1 MTPPTSARSTV
12 AGEEPA
18 TKPEIDVRDYWD
30 GVSAF
35 YAGSANV
42 ALQMLGAPGVAY
54 GVMESKVES
63 GRVDLHPFKRGR
75 TTMTYLAVAA
85 FGTEEDRAAYRE
97 AVNGVHRHVRSDG
110 DSPVRYN
117 AFDRDLQLWVAACLY
132 YGWADTYRHLHGPLD
147 DATAEAV
154 YQQLAVLG
162 TTLQVPRDM
171 WPADRAA
178 FDAYFHQRI
187 ADADIDG
194 PTADYVRMLI
204 GFRMTP
210 WWFRPA
216 GVLLTFMN
224 TGYTPP
230 ALRAKLGLRWTR
242 RHQAVFDLVNRVTG
256 AVLRRLPRVVRLMP
270 HNLYLRDL
278 RRRLR
283 SGRPL
288 V

>member
-1 MTPPTSARSTV
+1 MSSRPAEPVRTPRPTAEV
-12 AGEEPA
+12 D
-18 TKPEIDVRDYWD
+18 IRDYWD

-35 YAGSANV
+35 FAGSANV

-63 GRVDLHPFKRGR
+63 GRVDRHPFKRGR

-85 FGTEEDRAAYRE
+85 FGTDEDRAAYRE
-97 AVNGVHRHVRSDG
+97 AVNGVHRHVRSTA
-110 DSPVRYN
+110 DSPVGYD
-117 AFDRDLQLWVAACLY
+117 AFDRELQLWVAACLY
-132 YGWADTYRHLHGPLD
+132 FGWADTYERLHGPLD
-147 DATAEAV
+147 DETADAL
-154 YQQLAVLG
+154 YQQLATLG
-162 TTLQVPRDM
+162 TTLQVPREM
-171 WPADRAA
+171 WPEDRAA
-178 FDAYFHQRI
+178 FDAYFRQRI
-187 ADADIDG
+187 ADADIDEA
-194 PTADYVRMLI
+194 TADYVRMLI

-224 TGYTPP
+224 TGYTPR
-230 ALRAKLGLRWTR
+230 ALRAKLGLRWSR
-242 RHQAVFDLVNRVTG
+242 RHQLVFDRVNRLTG
-256 AVLRRLPRVVRLMP
+256 AVLRRLPRTVRLMP

-278 RRRLR
+278 RRRVR